1 MNLEISQIAY
11 HVSDIRTA
19 GKKMFLQFGAGPFII
34 SENIKLADGNHRGE
48 KTQFIHSSAYG
59 QWGNVMLELVK
70 QEDKSMNTPFR
81 EMYGPEEEG
90 FHHAA
95 LIVDNFDK
103 AVVHFDSCGMPLL
116 TRCTTAQGNVEF
128 GFIDARKTSGHML
141 EIYERSP
148 TLLKFYQ
155 LVKNR
160 AEEWDQKDLFF
171 EP

>member
-1 MNLEISQIAY
+1 
-11 HVSDIRTA
+11 
-19 GKKMFLQFGAGPFII
+19 
-34 SENIKLADGNHRGE
+34 
-48 KTQFIHSSAYG
+48 
-59 QWGNVMLELVK
+59 
-70 QEDKSMNTPFR
+70 MNTPFR

-103 AVVHFDSCGMPLL
+103 AVVHFDSCGMSLL
-116 TRCTTAQGNVEF
+116 TRCTTAQGHIEF
-128 GFIDARKTSGHML
+128 GFIDARKTLGHMI

-148 TLLKFYQ
+148 TLLEFYQ